1 MVNEASLKTMRPGA
15 MLVNVSRGG
24 LVDTEALLEALDR
37 RTIAA
42 AALDVYEH
50 EATSFFKDLSVETDL
65 TPGASLPPDWDD
77 TLASLATRPNVIL
90 TPHAAFLTAEALR
103 HIADTTVANL
113 AEFAAG
119 GPYTNQVSTATT
131 ETYRAMKPN

>member
-1 MVNEASLKTMRPGA
+1 MIDTDALHMMRPGA

-24 LVDTEALLEALDR
+24 LVDTAALLEALDR
-37 RTIAA
+37 RSLAA

-50 EATSFFKDLSVETDL
+50 EAASFFKDLSAETDHVS
-65 TPGASLPPDWDD
+65 GASLPPDWDD